1 MLRCKI
7 KIKVFLYLK
16 GFIMLQFWKPEE
28 VVCRKLCWSSSVG
41 HILTSLIAPSLPSLP
56 FNVLKSL
63 FDSMPLTTDDGVMLR
78 RMTLEIGAIH
88 LILAC
93 LSVLGHHAPRQ
104 QIPGFY
110 QDVSTSLLLLFFA
123 ILCFLKVISYDD
135 LNVYSS
141 ILWGFC
147 ISRRCC

>member
-1 MLRCKI
+1 MKRFVI
-7 KIKVFLYLK
+7 S
-16 GFIMLQFWKPEE
+16 QFGETKE
-28 VVCRKLCWSSSVG
+28 VVHKGLSCASIVG

-93 LSVLGHHAPRQ
+93 LSVLGHHAPRH

-110 QDVSTSLLLLFFA
+110 QDVCIHLFLYFLGCSLSLQSINVCFLMNLA
-123 ILCFLKVISYDD
+123 LCFAFLEDIY
-135 LNVYSS
+135 
-141 ILWGFC
+141 C
-147 ISRRCC
+147 ISLCLF